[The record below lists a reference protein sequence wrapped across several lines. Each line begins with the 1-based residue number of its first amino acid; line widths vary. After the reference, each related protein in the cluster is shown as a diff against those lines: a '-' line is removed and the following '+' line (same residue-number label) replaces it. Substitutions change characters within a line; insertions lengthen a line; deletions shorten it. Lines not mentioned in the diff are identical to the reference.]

1 MAANFEQKQH
11 YRFPLSPPSSGNVTA
26 VSSPRITPTL
36 THDAQIVDKL
46 LIASKA
52 APSFRHSH
60 SLASARS
67 GKQRA
72 LSNATDS
79 DGYNTEKSPS
89 TISIRKRSRKAMS
102 RALTLPSGS
111 APPFKDPFLPSS
123 SKSARPL
130 IRNASV
136 SSTASSSSSSSSSST
151 PIDRD
156 ETAPHHINPGIGRK
170 VAASLQLFRETTA
183 PSEEQPS
190 GEPSSSRDANV
201 PLGSRRV
208 EPFEDVEDVPEAF
221 EFVKRSEWPD
231 RETAAV
237 RRERSM
243 TILERAKTRDNLLE
257 SKDLE
262 RKMSFKEGPST
273 SDVAQWRKD
282 LLMSRGRRRERTADD
297 FADEHPESHLPSMKP
312 FHETSPIYIRP
323 HSRAYPPSPSPSR
336 SPASRIP
343 LSHRQ
348 SQEVI
353 LPDDPSCPAPLP
365 NLPPICTTPRH
376 SRSPTPVRTAHHPD
390 GSFSAPISP
399 LESFS
404 PWSTDDESAWETASA
419 TSTAASNTSVYG
431 DDTDVDNHPF
441 SSTLLHQP
449 PTSFYDQD
457 DVHHFPALDDGDVL
471 NSAPLKNLDDETL
484 AFDFDLPEDRLPHI
498 PLRPFRNQV
507 GGHSAIYKFTKQAV
521 CKPLVSREN
530 LFYESV
536 EREAPPLLGFIPRYL
551 GVMLVSYRRAPKSS
565 NASSK
570 ALPSSATS
578 KPSDRPTIAHVA
590 SADTLKPSSRTS
602 LGGQDITPF
611 DPEDQSATDNDEAEM
626 PEVMLDHNRHI
637 IPEWMLNGGR
647 NRSLSYSNV
656 SGSSFIAHRTL
667 RPRHLTRGT
676 ASSPD
681 LASTVPGQEFTS
693 TRQSP
698 LSNCIPCNTS
708 EMDAPTPVN
717 SPNQISHA
725 FPIRMSER
733 SLSEAPLP
741 GPSVPD
747 EEENSHRPSLRAFHS
762 ERVMPGS
769 PWFGGIGSTVVN
781 TKLKDH
787 VFSTVLR
794 RFRKRLSHQP
804 AGYART
810 EDEGDLADGECSH
823 RSRPPPSRYRRKLFR
838 HVNHETGAMSDT
850 GEPSI
855 RRVQSDSML
864 RGSDNTE
871 GESKGANKL
880 LFGKDREV
888 TRSATDPVNG
898 QSQTLA
904 PSLRRKRSRS
914 GSLDSKPLLR
924 TSYQR
929 STLHQPV
936 ESEPPVTRQN
946 HFILMEDLTGRLKH
960 PCVIDLKMGTRQYGM
975 DATSAK
981 KKSQRKKCDRTTSR
995 TLGVRVC
1002 GMQVWNHAT
1011 QSYVTQDKYSGREV
1025 RPEDFDSVL
1034 RSFLHDG
1041 VRLLAYQIPILLQK
1055 LYALARIIHRLKGY
1069 RFYGCSV
1076 LLIYDGDHESQEAF
1090 RSVVL
1095 EHPSSR
1101 SKRGESLERRSNSQS
1116 HDRTPLRRSHSEDLL
1131 IGSVA
1136 KRSSGRRKRGEINVR
1151 IVDFA
1156 HTTTGRDWLPY
1167 SEATVER
1174 DRPLEVYSS
1183 SKGYQAE
1190 VDPETGLLYA
1200 RFPPH
1205 YPDHPDRGFLL
1216 GLKNLTASLEGIWN
1230 AERIRRVKAARDDPS
1245 VAQLPPL
1252 SLEGKDIFDEIFG
1265 EEEDSGMVST

>member
-1 MAANFEQKQH
+1 MAANLEQKQQH
-11 YRFPLSPPSSGNVTA
+11 YRFPLSPPSSGNVSA

-36 THDAQIVDKL
+36 THDAKIADKL
-46 LIASKA
+46 LTASKA
-52 APSFRHSH
+52 APSFRQSH
-60 SLASARS
+60 SLASAREITIS
-67 GKQRA
+67 HLHPDA
-72 LSNATDS
+72 LSESHVQSFDATVWL
-79 DGYNTEKSPS
+79 GASPQGHVPPLHFK
-89 TISIRKRSRKAMS
+89 IC
-102 RALTLPSGS
+102 
-111 APPFKDPFLPSS
+111 PPFDPKLERLKYGLFLFLVLILFDPHRPGRNHPSS
-123 SKSARPL
+123 PKLRH
-130 IRNASV
+130 R
-136 SSTASSSSSSSSSST
+136 TKT
-151 PIDRD
+151 
-156 ETAPHHINPGIGRK
+156 
-170 VAASLQLFRETTA
+170 FRRTVF
-183 PSEEQPS
+183 Q
-190 GEPSSSRDANV
+190 SRCKV

-262 RKMSFKEGPST
+262 RKTSFKEGPST

-282 LLMSRGRRRERTADD
+282 LLMNRGRRRERTADD
-297 FADEHPESHLPSMKP
+297 LADEHPESHLPSMNP
-312 FHETSPIYIRP
+312 FHETPPYIHP
-323 HSRAYPPSPSPSR
+323 SSLSGLSSFSFALSFTHQPSSAQSTTNTHHPSSFSIAYPK
-336 SPASRIP
+336 
-343 LSHRQ
+343 
-348 SQEVI
+348 
-353 LPDDPSCPAPLP
+353 
-365 NLPPICTTPRH
+365 
-376 SRSPTPVRTAHHPD
+376 
-390 GSFSAPISP
+390 
-399 LESFS
+399 SFS

-431 DDTDVDNHPF
+431 DDTDADSHPF
-441 SSTLLHQP
+441 SSTLLHQL

-457 DVHHFPALDDGDVL
+457 DVHRFPPLDDGDVL

-536 EREAPPLLGFIPRYL
+536 EREATPLLGFIPRYL
-551 GVMLVSYRRAPKSS
+551 GVMLVSYRRAPKPS
-565 NASSK
+565 NASNK
-570 ALPSSATS
+570 ALPGSATS
-578 KPSDRPTIAHVA
+578 NPSDRPTISHVA

-602 LGGQDITPF
+602 PGAQDITPF
-611 DPEDQSATDNDEAEM
+611 VPEDQPLTDSDEAEM

-681 LASTVPGQEFTS
+681 LASTVPGQEFTN

-717 SPNQISHA
+717 SPNQTSHA
-725 FPIRMSER
+725 FPTRMSER

-741 GPSVPD
+741 GPSAPD

-762 ERVMPGS
+762 ERAMPGS

-810 EDEGDLADGECSH
+810 EDEGDFADGECDH
-823 RSRPPPSRYRRKLFR
+823 RSRPSPSRYRRKLFH
-838 HVNHETGAMSDT
+838 HVNHESGAMSDT
-850 GEPSI
+850 CEPSI

-864 RGSDNTE
+864 RGSDNAE
-871 GESKGANKL
+871 GQSKGANKP

-888 TRSATDPVNG
+888 ARSATEPVNS
-898 QSQTLA
+898 QSHTLA

-924 TSYQR
+924 APHQR
-929 STLHQPV
+929 PTVHQ
-936 ESEPPVTRQN
+936 SAEPELPVTRQN

-1055 LYALARIIHRLKGY
+1055 LI
-1069 RFYGCSV
+1069 

-1174 DRPLEVYSS
+1174 DQPLEVYSS
-1183 SKGYQAE
+1183 SKGYQAQ

-1252 SLEGKDIFDEIFG
+1252 SLEGKDIFNEIFG
-1265 EEEDSGMVST
+1265 EEEDSGMIST